1 MIHSTFWRCGFVMNL
16 SVFIVLFILFP
27 ISYSSISADDS
38 LDNYPAVCDCRNYK
52 PSSAGGKG
60 VKPQGRPLTAKSEHL
75 LFGKSGLDPLGVV
88 DVATPWRYMVTM
100 NCKNGST
107 DLVDLVTKLASQ
119 LLPPEQRHRL
129 AILIGINEKIGST
142 ADLDTPFNWGELETK
157 RTEFEALGVPI
168 LFVYTPWSTYRDG
181 PQETTPESIIRNIRQ
196 LVNTTPVGRVRDVL
210 TNRVEKEDSVHGF
223 PFGAMRTHLL
233 NNDFTKD
240 FITKFSRGK
249 PVYFHIQDSDFTNLK
264 TSPQFYNFGV
274 PTEAQIVSDT
284 EQYLYSNYDSLIS
297 AMCRRNGHYPV
308 IIGGAHVYDPAEILD
323 VVSISA
329 KQWTRFSSEMGN
341 IIKHILAVFQ
351 PYGVYFHEPNTMCL
365 APQTVEY
372 LYGKTDETP
381 LLFSRLKHSGI
392 TFGIDSEVQGLTRSL
407 FENMDDSICRN
418 GMPFS
423 SMIVL
428 ATSMKRTGRPFNI
441 RFSGAYD
448 EQLKKFKNWKSDD
461 IVAIHG
467 MPQEIFK
474 ALRWSDNVATS
485 FSEHRKEGRRTLL
498 STLFS
503 AFDPHAL
510 TGARAKYAASGLY
523 ETLVG
528 YDAKITEQKQTIK
541 DTFQNL
547 LAAYDK
553 LGQGKLTAFYMLSA
567 AWESGQA
574 MRIMFLDNLI
584 APVMPARRI
593 LTVPA
598 LLHERKL
605 LADRL
610 NYRVD
615 RGHPFPNPFIIT
627 LLDLD
632 SVPRR
637 MPTSDMFVE
646 LVKSVRKHTKT
657 KKKTSEILGV
667 STSVINKILET
678 ESVSPATLNK
688 FVSILGQEDINTKFP
703 EIPVSALEEL
713 VRKLF

>member
-1 MIHSTFWRCGFVMNL
+1 
-16 SVFIVLFILFP
+16 
-27 ISYSSISADDS
+27 
-38 LDNYPAVCDCRNYK
+38 
-52 PSSAGGKG
+52 
-60 VKPQGRPLTAKSEHL
+60 
-75 LFGKSGLDPLGVV
+75 
-88 DVATPWRYMVTM
+88 
-100 NCKNGST
+100 
-107 DLVDLVTKLASQ
+107 
-119 LLPPEQRHRL
+119 
-129 AILIGINEKIGST
+129 
-142 ADLDTPFNWGELETK
+142 
-157 RTEFEALGVPI
+157 
-168 LFVYTPWSTYRDG
+168 
-181 PQETTPESIIRNIRQ
+181 
-196 LVNTTPVGRVRDVL
+196 
-210 TNRVEKEDSVHGF
+210 
-223 PFGAMRTHLL
+223 
-233 NNDFTKD
+233 
-240 FITKFSRGK
+240 
-249 PVYFHIQDSDFTNLK
+249 
-264 TSPQFYNFGV
+264 
-274 PTEAQIVSDT
+274 
-284 EQYLYSNYDSLIS
+284 
-297 AMCRRNGHYPV
+297 
-308 IIGGAHVYDPAEILD
+308 
-323 VVSISA
+323 
-329 KQWTRFSSEMGN
+329 
-341 IIKHILAVFQ
+341 LAVFQ

-365 APQTVEY
+365 APQTVEC

-381 LLFSRLKHSGI
+381 PLFSRLKHSEI

-407 FENMDDSICRN
+407 FENMDDSTCRN

-423 SMIVL
+423 SIIVL

-485 FSEHRKEGRRTLL
+485 FSDHRKEGRRTLL

-553 LGQGKLTAFYMLSA
+553 LGQGELTAFYILSA

-593 LTVPA
+593 LTVPT

-637 MPTSDMFVE
+637 IPAGDMLVMLVE
-646 LVKSVRKHTKT
+646 SVQKYTKT
-657 KKKTSEILGV
+657 KKEIQEILKL
-667 STSVINKILET
+667 SAPVIKAILEKKP
-678 ESVSPATLNK
+678 VSPATRNK
-688 FVSILGQEDINTKFP
+688 FVNVLGQANINTKFP
-703 EIPVSALEEL
+703 GIPALALQEL
-713 VRKLF
+713 AMKLF